1 MKRQKRF
8 EELEKRPIHQDT
20 FVKEWPEEGFV
31 AMMGPNDPKPSVK
44 VENGKIVEMD
54 GKKREDFDLIDLYIA
69 KYGINIDNVE
79 KVMNMDSTK
88 IARMLVDPNVNPS
101 LKLLLH

>member
-1 MKRQKRF
+1 
-8 EELEKRPIHQDT
+8 
-20 FVKEWPEEGFV
+20 
-31 AMMGPNDPKPSVK
+31 MMGPNDPKPSVK

-54 GKKREDFDLIDLYIA
+54 GKKLEDFDLIDLYIA

-88 IARMLVDPNVNPS
+88 IARMLVDPNVSRDEIIEITSALTPAKAEEIIS
-101 LKLLLH
+101 KLDFGDSKTLCRYY